1 MMRRSHYLFGLAA
14 TACVAVSS
22 YLMAGI
28 SATSSLSSSGSRASH
43 SAALSIAEAPRVSAA
58 APVASQNPGEEA
70 ECQLPEIP
78 RQARLFPANLS
89 TLVAP
94 DQLLI
99 RVSRGQHKVTAAD
112 LEAVA
117 SSVSLTM
124 WPEGTPVEIDARSL
138 LVDGGGELRIVS
150 TTELSDGWYRL
161 KASMPE
167 GVKWRDGS
175 SGEKV
180 SLFRVGS
187 EPVLQ
192 QASICDKGGGR
203 SKVELEFSEPLD
215 PSSDAVFDL
224 VDATGK
230 KLGCSPASLGV
241 PARGQATLLP
251 HPAPD
256 GTTTAAKPQAEPRL
270 TFECPVPVAPQDLK
284 VRRVSGKLASFG
296 RALALDPLLLRR
308 DGFKQEGPHCMRQ
321 VLEAPQSLMAK
332 Q

>member
-1 MMRRSHYLFGLAA
+1 LAA
-14 TACVAVSS
+14 TACVAGSS

-28 SATSSLSSSGSRASH
+28 STTNTPLASLDSRSSPSV
-43 SAALSIAEAPRVSAA
+43 ALSTAGAPRVSAA
-58 APVASQNPGEEA
+58 EQLPAQAPGKEA
-70 ECQLPEIP
+70 ECQLPEIS

-89 TLVAP
+89 TLVGR
-94 DQLLI
+94 DQLVV

-112 LEAVA
+112 LAAVA

-124 WPEGTPVEIDARSL
+124 WPEGTTVDVEARPV
-138 LVDGGGELRIVS
+138 LVDGGGELRVVS

-187 EPVLQ
+187 DPVLQ
-192 QASICDKGGGR
+192 QASICNKGGGR

-215 PSSDAVFDL
+215 PTSDAVFDL
-224 VDATGK
+224 VDAAGK

-241 PARGQATLLP
+241 ARGQGTSLP

-256 GTTTAAKPQAEPRL
+256 GTTVAAMPLPEPRL
-270 TFECPVPVAPQDLK
+270 TFECPAAIAPQDLK
-284 VRRVSGKLASFG
+284 LRRVSGKLASFG
-296 RALALDPLLLRR
+296 RALSLDPLLLRR
-308 DGFKQEGPHCMRQ
+308 DGFKQEGPHCMKQ
-321 VLEAPQSLMAK
+321 VLEVPQSLVAR

>member
-1 MMRRSHYLFGLAA
+1 MMGRSRYLFSLAG

-22 YLMAGI
+22 YLMAGM
-28 SATSSLSSSGSRASH
+28 STTSTSLASLDSP
-43 SAALSIAEAPRVSAA
+43 SAALSTVEAPQVSTTGQPTA
-58 APVASQNPGEEA
+58 QNPGAAA

-78 RQARLFPANLS
+78 RQARLFPANLT
-89 TLVAP
+89 TLVGG
-94 DQLLI
+94 DQLMI
-99 RVSRGQHKVTAAD
+99 RVSRGQLKVTAAD
-112 LEAVA
+112 LAAVA
-117 SSVSLTM
+117 ASVSLTM
-124 WPEGTPVEIDARSL
+124 WPEGTTVDIEARPAI
-138 LVDGGGELRIVS
+138 VDGGGELRIVS

-230 KLGCSPASLGV
+230 KLGCSPASLGAR
-241 PARGQATLLP
+241 ARGQATLLP

-256 GTTTAAKPQAEPRL
+256 GTTAAALPKAEPRL
-270 TFECPVPVAPQDLK
+270 TFDCPVTVAPQDLK
-284 VRRVSGKLASFG
+284 LRRVSGKVASFG
-296 RALALDPLLLRR
+296 RALALDPLVLRR
-308 DGFKQEGPHCMRQ
+308 EHFKQEGPHCMRQ
-321 VLEAPQSLMAK
+321 VLETPQSLVAR